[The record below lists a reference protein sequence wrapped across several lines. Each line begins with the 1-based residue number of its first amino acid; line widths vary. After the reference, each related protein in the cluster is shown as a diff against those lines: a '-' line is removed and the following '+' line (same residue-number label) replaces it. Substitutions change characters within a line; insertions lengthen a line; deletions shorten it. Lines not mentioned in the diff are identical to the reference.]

1 MFDNAYGY
9 ILISAILLLETIGFL
24 LIRRIVA
31 IDV

>member
-1 MFDNAYGY
+1 MFDAAYGY
-9 ILISAILLLETIGFL
+9 VLVGAVVLLQGPGFV